1 VCNPTDYSLRVK
13 GCNMLISGG
22 SAQTGVVLRIALNKE
37 ADDFVQH
44 LTGVLTSSVDQF
56 QAHGQ
61 YSTAP
66 HHIKLIELPPTL
78 GRVNFYLGNNSEV
91 QATYA
96 RVVEVAS
103 RFSTVQG
110 QITAKST
117 VNPSTGEVSLRVKS
131 TDCLLLGRQLSSAVP
146 GATDWYSRTEDG
158 FSVSVGKFTGL
169 PAHRTGLEAWL
180 NNELSASENIFPS
193 FNSSSVEFSEEWMA
207 IGLPAQ
213 IIALSALRPFGSF
226 EPFGAAGAAAAA
238 ASTSAPAPAA
248 SAVAAAPP
256 AAPTPTAAIAAEPP
270 APPAAPAKA
279 PVESGPKKVW
289 GSANGAVPQSLREA
303 GLKATPEQPKFA
315 PKATPVTATSVKAG
329 GTAPASAA
337 AAAAAKPAAPAS
349 ASSKAALGPTAA
361 PSSGPALGSN
371 GATAT
376 ATTAGG
382 GGAVDGGAAGGVSGA
397 WTCPS
402 CKLENFPRR
411 TACFKCQT
419 DKPEQLGPA
428 LYHPRKP
435 LITAN
440 KPEGDVRDGDWTCTS
455 CKGHNFASKIACFTC
470 RASRPGVDDATA
482 DAAAGADAAGKARPV
497 SIKPGDWT
505 CPKCKENVFAHR
517 SRCYKCTTAK
527 PNV

>member
-1 VCNPTDYSLRVK
+1 
-13 GCNMLISGG
+13 MLISGAANG
-22 SAQTGVVLRIALNKE
+22 ANGAAGIVLRIRLNKE
-37 ADDFVQH
+37 AEDFVQH
-44 LTGVLTSSVDQF
+44 LTGVLTTSVDQF

-78 GRVNFYLGNNSEV
+78 GRVNFYLGTNSEV

-117 VNPSTGEVSLRVKS
+117 VNPGTGEVSLRVKS

-169 PAHRTGLEAWL
+169 PAHRAALEAWL

-193 FNSSSVEFSEEWMA
+193 FSSSSVEFSEDWMA

-213 IIALSALRPFGSF
+213 TIALSALRPFGSF
-226 EPFGAAGAAAAA
+226 EPFGAAGAAAA
-238 ASTSAPAPAA
+238 STSAPAPVTATTTAA
-248 SAVAAAPP
+248 AAAVAAAPP
-256 AAPTPTAAIAAEPP
+256 AAPTPAAATAAAPP
-270 APPAAPAKA
+270 APPAAPAEA
-279 PVESGPKKVW
+279 PVETGPKKVW

-315 PKATPVTATSVKAG
+315 PKVTPATAASAKAEG
-329 GTAPASAA
+329 AA
-337 AAAAAKPAAPAS
+337 AAAAATASKAAASAKPASAPAS
-349 ASSKAALGPTAA
+349 ASAAVA
-361 PSSGPALGSN
+361 SGPASAPASGPGPAAAPASGPAEGS
-371 GATAT
+371 
-376 ATTAGG
+376 
-382 GGAVDGGAAGGVSGA
+382 AAGGVSGA

-411 TACFKCQT
+411 TACFKCQA

-428 LYHPRKP
+428 LFHPRKP

-470 RASRPGVDDATA
+470 RASRPGLD
-482 DAAAGADAAGKARPV
+482 DAAAGADEAKSRPV
-497 SIKPGDWT
+497 SVKPGDWT

-527 PNV
+527 PF

>member
-1 VCNPTDYSLRVK
+1 
-13 GCNMLISGG
+13 MLAGNG
-22 SAQTGVVLRIALNKE
+22 AANAVGVVLRIRLNKE
-37 ADDFVQH
+37 AEDFVQH
-44 LTGVLTSSVDQF
+44 LTGVLTTSVDQF
-56 QAHGQ
+56 QAYGQ

-78 GRVNFYLGNNSEV
+78 GRVNFYLGTNSEV

-117 VNPSTGEVSLRVKS
+117 VNPGTGEVSLRVKS

-169 PAHRTGLEAWL
+169 PAHRAALEAWL

-193 FNSSSVEFSEEWMA
+193 FSSSSVEFSEDWMA

-213 IIALSALRPFGSF
+213 TIALSALRPFGSF
-226 EPFGAAGAAAAA
+226 EPFGAAGAAAA
-238 ASTSAPAPAA
+238 STSAPAPV
-248 SAVAAAPP
+248 SATSTAAAAAAAAAVPPP
-256 AAPTPTAAIAAEPP
+256 AAPTPAAGTAAAPS
-270 APPAAPAKA
+270 APPATPAEA
-279 PVESGPKKVW
+279 PVETGPKKVW
-289 GSANGAVPQSLREA
+289 GSANGAVPQTLREA

-315 PKATPVTATSVKAG
+315 PKVTPATAASAKAG
-329 GTAPASAA
+329 GAA
-337 AAAAAKPAAPAS
+337 AAAATASKAAASAKPASAPAS
-349 ASSKAALGPTAA
+349 
-361 PSSGPALGSN
+361 GPAEGS
-371 GATAT
+371 
-376 ATTAGG
+376 
-382 GGAVDGGAAGGVSGA
+382 AAGGVSGT

-411 TACFKCQT
+411 TACFKCQA

-428 LYHPRKP
+428 LFHPRKP

-470 RASRPGVDDATA
+470 RASRPGLDDAV
-482 DAAAGADAAGKARPV
+482 AGADEAKSRPV
-497 SIKPGDWT
+497 SVKPGDWT

-527 PNV
+527 PGNF